1 MYKFISLFYRI
12 FDKISRIKDLW
23 VFDFYGCRYFME
35 WERRRQPA
43 NKLCVQTSIW
53 SYLISLPI
61 HCLRRQPTSHMPNSW
76 VCCSRQF
83 ILSRTVALRLP
94 CVAGGSVS
102 ASAGGEGRGG
112 RGQLRG
118 EEAREERGGV
128 RPAHGLRGRRRL
140 RGGRQWVSLLVH
152 HIILVYI
159 YNKGV
164 SYVCLYVRRSIS

>member
-1 MYKFISLFYRI
+1 
-12 FDKISRIKDLW
+12 
-23 VFDFYGCRYFME
+23 ME
-35 WERRRQPA
+35 WERRRQTA
-43 NKLCVQTSIW
+43 NKLQTPIW

-61 HCLRRQPTSHMPNSW
+61 HCLHLQPTSQIPTSW
-76 VCCSRQF
+76 VCRSRQV
-83 ILSRTVALRLP
+83 ILSRTVALRFP

-112 RGQLRG
+112 REQLRG

-152 HIILVYI
+152 HIILVYTTRECRMF
-159 YNKGV
+159 
-164 SYVCLYVRRSIS
+164 VCMLGGLYRKNDRTD

>member
-1 MYKFISLFYRI
+1 MLK
-12 FDKISRIKDLW
+12 W

-35 WERRRQPA
+35 RRRQTA
-43 NKLCVQTSIW
+43 NKLCVQTPKC

-61 HCLRRQPTSHMPNSW
+61 HCLHLQPTSHIPTSW
-76 VCCSRQF
+76 VCRSRQV

-94 CVAGGSVS
+94 CVTGGSVS

-112 RGQLRG
+112 RGQLRR
-118 EEAREERGGV
+118 EETREERGGV

-152 HIILVYI
+152 HIILVYTTRECRMLGGLSRK
-159 YNKGV
+159 NDRTDQV
-164 SYVCLYVRRSIS
+164 DFL